1 MAKIC
6 EKIVNSFIGF
16 FCGKNISAKESKGDR
31 RDEYTLSSVF
41 PTKQIMKD
49 VKEII

>member
-6 EKIVNSFIGF
+6 EKMVNAFVDF
-16 FCGKNISAKESKGDR
+16 FYGKNSSTKKDEVK

-41 PTKQIMKD
+41 PTPKIMKD
-49 VKEII
+49 VKKII